1 MAKNRTLLKVSLL
14 STCLIWASINAI
26 TANIPEMAK
35 SFSNVDLYMVELI
48 ATVPSLFQ
56 MLSVL
61 LSAPIAKRFGLKSTC
76 SLGLL
81 LCGVFG
87 VMPIFIQDFYVV
99 FASRCVFGV
108 GCGLIVS
115 NALSLIIEFFEGPER
130 SSVIGLQGSVGGLG
144 SAVTALVAG
153 RLLAFGWNW
162 SFVVYALAF
171 LVLALFNFGVPDGSA
186 AEETQ
191 AGTAATS
198 DRDGSVGY
206 LLLQAAFMFCSI
218 LTLTLFVVKAST
230 YIVGAGLGD
239 AQQGSLAITL
249 VSVGS
254 LIAGALYG
262 KIRSALSDFALVVFM
277 VIGAA
282 GFFVAAFFSSFAA
295 VMVASFLIGYS
306 MMALVPHLQENVSVR
321 CADLGQLGTNTILVS
336 QALGA
341 FGAPY
346 LGTLLG
352 RIVPGLQGQFLVCG
366 VIFCVLA
373 VVAAVMPRGK
383 A

>member
-1 MAKNRTLLKVSLL
+1 
-14 STCLIWASINAI
+14 
-26 TANIPEMAK
+26 
-35 SFSNVDLYMVELI
+35 
-48 ATVPSLFQ
+48 
-56 MLSVL
+56 
-61 LSAPIAKRFGLKSTC
+61 
-76 SLGLL
+76 
-81 LCGVFG
+81 
-87 VMPIFIQDFYVV
+87 
-99 FASRCVFGV
+99 
-108 GCGLIVS
+108 
-115 NALSLIIEFFEGPER
+115 
-130 SSVIGLQGSVGGLG
+130 VIGLQGSVGGLG

-171 LVLALFNFGVPDGSA
+171 FVLALFNFGVPAGGA
-186 AEETQ
+186 AKETQ
-191 AGTAATS
+191 ETTAAAGRS
-198 DRDGSVGY
+198 GSVGY
-206 LLLQAAFMFCSI
+206 LVLQAAFMFCSI

-230 YIVGAGLGD
+230 YIVDAGLGD

-254 LIAGALYG
+254 LVAGALYG
-262 KIRSALSDFALVVFM
+262 KIRSVLSDFALVVFM
-277 VIGAA
+277 AIGAA
-282 GFFVAAFFSSFAA
+282 GFAVAALFSSFAA

-321 CADLGQLGTNTILVS
+321 CADLGQVGTNTILVA

-346 LGTLLG
+346 LGTFLA
-352 RIVPGLQGQFLVCG
+352 RFVPGLPGQFLVCG

-373 VVAAVMPRGK
+373 VVAWVMPKGR

>member
-1 MAKNRTLLKVSLL
+1 MAKNRTLMKVSLL

-35 SFSNVDLYMVELI
+35 SFSDVDLYMVELI

-61 LSAPIAKRFGLKSTC
+61 LSAPIAKRFGLKNTC

-87 VMPIFIQDFYVV
+87 VLPIFVQDFYVV

-171 LVLALFNFGVPDGSA
+171 FVLALFNFGVPAGGA
-186 AEETQ
+186 AKETQ
-191 AGTAATS
+191 ETTAAAG
-198 DRDGSVGY
+198 RGGSVGY
-206 LLLQAAFMFCSI
+206 LVLQAAFMFCSI

-230 YIVGAGLGD
+230 YIVDAGLGD

-254 LIAGALYG
+254 LVAGALYG

-277 VIGAA
+277 AIGAA
-282 GFFVAAFFSSFAA
+282 GFAVAALFSSFAA

-321 CADLGQLGTNTILVS
+321 CADLGQVGTNTILVA

-346 LGTLLG
+346 LGTFLA
-352 RIVPGLQGQFLVCG
+352 RFVPGLPGQFLVCG

-373 VVAAVMPRGK
+373 VVAWVMPKGR

>member
-1 MAKNRTLLKVSLL
+1 MAKNRTLMKVSLL

-35 SFSNVDLYMVELI
+35 SFSDVDLYMVELI

-61 LSAPIAKRFGLKSTC
+61 LSAPIAKRFGLKNTC

-87 VMPIFIQDFYVV
+87 VLPIFVQDFYVV

-171 LVLALFNFGVPDGSA
+171 FVLALFNFGVPAGGA
-186 AEETQ
+186 AKETQ
-191 AGTAATS
+191 ETTAAAG
-198 DRDGSVGY
+198 RGGSVGY
-206 LLLQAAFMFCSI
+206 LVLQAAFMFCSI

-230 YIVGAGLGD
+230 YIVDAGLGD

-254 LIAGALYG
+254 LVAGALYG

-277 VIGAA
+277 AIGAA
-282 GFFVAAFFSSFAA
+282 GFAVAALFSSFAA

-321 CADLGQLGTNTILVS
+321 CADLGQVGTNTILVA

-346 LGTLLG
+346 LGTFLACF
-352 RIVPGLQGQFLVCG
+352 VPGLPGQFLVCG

-373 VVAAVMPRGK
+373 VVAWVMPKGR

>member
-1 MAKNRTLLKVSLL
+1 MAKNRTLMKVSLL

-35 SFSNVDLYMVELI
+35 SFSDVDLYMVELI

-61 LSAPIAKRFGLKSTC
+61 LSAPIAKRFGLKNTC

-87 VMPIFIQDFYVV
+87 VLPIFVQDFYVV

-171 LVLALFNFGVPDGSA
+171 FVLALFNFGVPAGGA
-186 AEETQ
+186 AKETQ
-191 AGTAATS
+191 ETTAAAG
-198 DRDGSVGY
+198 RGGSVGY
-206 LLLQAAFMFCSI
+206 LVLQAAFMFCSI

-230 YIVGAGLGD
+230 YIVDAGLGD

-254 LIAGALYG
+254 LVAGALYG
-262 KIRSALSDFALVVFM
+262 KIRSVLSDFALVVFM
-277 VIGAA
+277 AIGAA
-282 GFFVAAFFSSFAA
+282 GFAVAALFSSFAA

-321 CADLGQLGTNTILVS
+321 CADLGQVGTNTILVA

-346 LGTLLG
+346 LGTFLA
-352 RIVPGLQGQFLVCG
+352 RFVPGLPGQFLVCG
-366 VIFCVLA
+366 VVFCVLA
-373 VVAAVMPRGK
+373 VVAWVMPKGR

>member
-1 MAKNRTLLKVSLL
+1 MKVSLL

-35 SFSNVDLYMVELI
+35 SFSDVDLYMVELI

-61 LSAPIAKRFGLKSTC
+61 LSAPIAKRLGLKNTC

-87 VMPIFIQDFYVV
+87 VLPIFIQDFYVV

-171 LVLALFNFGVPDGSA
+171 FVLALFNFGVPAGGAAKETQETTSA
-186 AEETQ
+186 A
-191 AGTAATS
+191 G
-198 DRDGSVGY
+198 RGGSVGY
-206 LLLQAAFMFCSI
+206 LVLQAAFMFCSI

-230 YIVGAGLGD
+230 YIVDAGLGD

-254 LIAGALYG
+254 LVAGALYG

-282 GFFVAAFFSSFAA
+282 GFFVAAFSGSFAA

-321 CADLGQLGTNTILVS
+321 CADLGQVGTNTILVA

-346 LGTLLG
+346 LGTFLA
-352 RIVPGLQGQFLVCG
+352 RFVPGLPGQFLVCG

-373 VVAAVMPRGK
+373 VVAWVMPKGR

>member
-1 MAKNRTLLKVSLL
+1 MAKNRTLMKVSLL

-35 SFSNVDLYMVELI
+35 SFSDVDLYMVELI

-61 LSAPIAKRFGLKSTC
+61 LSAPIAKRFGLKNTC

-87 VMPIFIQDFYVV
+87 VLPIFVQDFYVV

-171 LVLALFNFGVPDGSA
+171 FVLALFNFGVPAGGAAKETQETTSA
-186 AEETQ
+186 A
-191 AGTAATS
+191 G
-198 DRDGSVGY
+198 RGGSVGY
-206 LLLQAAFMFCSI
+206 LVLQAAFMFCSI

-230 YIVGAGLGD
+230 YIVDAGLGD

-254 LIAGALYG
+254 LVAGALYG

-277 VIGAA
+277 AIGAA
-282 GFFVAAFFSSFAA
+282 GFAVAALFSSFAA

-321 CADLGQLGTNTILVS
+321 CADLGQVGTNTILVA

-346 LGTLLG
+346 LGTFLA
-352 RIVPGLQGQFLVCG
+352 RFVPGLPGQFLVCG

-373 VVAAVMPRGK
+373 VVAWVMPKGR

>member
-1 MAKNRTLLKVSLL
+1 MAKNRTLMKVSLL

-35 SFSNVDLYMVELI
+35 SFSDVDLYMVELI

-61 LSAPIAKRFGLKSTC
+61 LSAPIAKRFGLKNTC

-87 VMPIFIQDFYVV
+87 VLPIFVQDFYVV

-171 LVLALFNFGVPDGSA
+171 FVLALFNFGVPAGGA
-186 AEETQ
+186 AKETQ
-191 AGTAATS
+191 ETTAAAG
-198 DRDGSVGY
+198 RGGSVGY
-206 LLLQAAFMFCSI
+206 LVLQAAFMFCSI

-230 YIVGAGLGD
+230 YIVDAGLGD

-254 LIAGALYG
+254 LVAGALYG

-277 VIGAA
+277 AIGAA
-282 GFFVAAFFSSFAA
+282 GFAVAALFSSFAA

-321 CADLGQLGTNTILVS
+321 CADLGQVGTNTILVA

-346 LGTLLG
+346 LGTFLA
-352 RIVPGLQGQFLVCG
+352 RFVPGLPGQFLVCG

-373 VVAAVMPRGK
+373 VVAWVMPKGRR
-383 A
+383 

>member
-1 MAKNRTLLKVSLL
+1 MAKNRTLMKVSLL

-35 SFSNVDLYMVELI
+35 SFSDVDLYMVELI

-61 LSAPIAKRFGLKSTC
+61 LSAPIAKRFGLKNTC

-87 VMPIFIQDFYVV
+87 VLPIFVQDFYVV

-171 LVLALFNFGVPDGSA
+171 FVLALFNFGVPAGGA
-186 AEETQ
+186 AKETQ
-191 AGTAATS
+191 ETTAAG
-198 DRDGSVGY
+198 RGGSVGY
-206 LLLQAAFMFCSI
+206 LVLQAAFMFCSI

-230 YIVGAGLGD
+230 YIVDAGLGD

-254 LIAGALYG
+254 LVAGALYG

-277 VIGAA
+277 AIGAA
-282 GFFVAAFFSSFAA
+282 GFAVAALFSSFAA

-321 CADLGQLGTNTILVS
+321 CADLGQVGTNTILVA

-346 LGTLLG
+346 LGTFLA
-352 RIVPGLQGQFLVCG
+352 RFVPGLPGQFLVCG

-373 VVAAVMPRGK
+373 VVAWVMPKGR

>member
-1 MAKNRTLLKVSLL
+1 MAKNRTLMKVSLL

-35 SFSNVDLYMVELI
+35 SFSDVDLYMVELI

-61 LSAPIAKRFGLKSTC
+61 LSAPIAKRFGLKNTC

-87 VMPIFIQDFYVV
+87 VLPIFVQDFYVV

-153 RLLAFGWNW
+153 RLLAFGRNW
-162 SFVVYALAF
+162 SFGVYALAF
-171 LVLALFNFGVPDGSA
+171 FVLALFNFGVPAGGAAKETQETTSA
-186 AEETQ
+186 A
-191 AGTAATS
+191 G
-198 DRDGSVGY
+198 RGGSVGY
-206 LLLQAAFMFCSI
+206 LVLQAAFMFCSI

-230 YIVGAGLGD
+230 YIVDAGLGD

-254 LIAGALYG
+254 LVAGALYG

-277 VIGAA
+277 AIGAA
-282 GFFVAAFFSSFAA
+282 GFAVAALFSSFAA

-321 CADLGQLGTNTILVS
+321 CADLGQVGTNTILVA

-346 LGTLLG
+346 LGTFLA
-352 RIVPGLQGQFLVCG
+352 RFVPGLPGQFLVCG

-373 VVAAVMPRGK
+373 VVAWVMPKGR

>member
-1 MAKNRTLLKVSLL
+1 MAKNRTLMKVSLL

-35 SFSNVDLYMVELI
+35 SFSDVDLYMVELI

-61 LSAPIAKRFGLKSTC
+61 LSAPIAKRFGLKNTC

-87 VMPIFIQDFYVV
+87 VLPVFIQDFYVV

-171 LVLALFNFGVPDGSA
+171 FVLALFNFGVPAGGA
-186 AEETQ
+186 AKETQ
-191 AGTAATS
+191 ETTAAAG
-198 DRDGSVGY
+198 RGGSVGY
-206 LLLQAAFMFCSI
+206 LVLQAAFMFCSI

-230 YIVGAGLGD
+230 YIVDAGLGD

-254 LIAGALYG
+254 LVAGALYG

-277 VIGAA
+277 AIGAA
-282 GFFVAAFFSSFAA
+282 GFAVAALFSSFAA

-321 CADLGQLGTNTILVS
+321 CADLGQVGTNTILVA

-346 LGTLLG
+346 LGTFLA
-352 RIVPGLQGQFLVCG
+352 RFVPGLPGQFLVCG

-373 VVAAVMPRGK
+373 VVAWVMPKGR

>member
-1 MAKNRTLLKVSLL
+1 MAKNRTLMKVSLL

-35 SFSNVDLYMVELI
+35 SFSDVDLYMVELI

-61 LSAPIAKRFGLKSTC
+61 LSAPIAKRFGLKNTC

-87 VMPIFIQDFYVV
+87 VLPIFVQDFYVV

-162 SFVVYALAF
+162 SFVVYALACF
-171 LVLALFNFGVPDGSA
+171 VLALFNFGVPAGGA
-186 AEETQ
+186 AKETQ
-191 AGTAATS
+191 ETTAAAG
-198 DRDGSVGY
+198 RGGSVGY
-206 LLLQAAFMFCSI
+206 LVLQAAFMFCSI

-230 YIVGAGLGD
+230 YIVDAGLGD

-254 LIAGALYG
+254 LVAGALYG

-277 VIGAA
+277 AIGAA
-282 GFFVAAFFSSFAA
+282 GFAVAALFSSFAA

-321 CADLGQLGTNTILVS
+321 CADLGQVGTNTILVA

-346 LGTLLG
+346 LGTFLA
-352 RIVPGLQGQFLVCG
+352 RFVPALPGQFLVCG

-373 VVAAVMPRGK
+373 VVAWVMPKGR